1 MFHPG
6 ILHLQNTLQ
15 GILIF
20 NIPSDLC
27 YYNRRL
33 ANVKDY
39 LRRQTEAG
47 IDMEVRDS
55 IEKRRSIRKFKD
67 TPVDLELVRG
77 LIDAAVA
84 APSAKNRQ
92 PWKFIV
98 YTGAAKEEICD
109 AMEAGLAREKS
120 GQPILPG
127 WTCGHA
133 DADNTLRVMRE
144 APILIAVLNTNG
156 RTPYEDI
163 DTDHRIAEICDS
175 LSIGAAI
182 QNLLL
187 EATAHGLGT
196 LWIANTCFAYPEL
209 VKCIGTEYQLISVVS
224 VGYAAEAPD
233 MRPRKK
239 MDEVLEYRG
248 FGCAQGEEGVKT
260 S

>member
-1 MFHPG
+1 
-6 ILHLQNTLQ
+6 
-15 GILIF
+15 
-20 NIPSDLC
+20 
-27 YYNRRL
+27 
-33 ANVKDY
+33 
-39 LRRQTEAG
+39 
-47 IDMEVRDS
+47 MEVRDS
-55 IEKRRSIRKFKD
+55 IKKRRSIRKFKD
-67 TPVDLELVRG
+67 IPVEPAIVRQ
-77 LIDAAVA
+77 LIEAAVA

-109 AMEAGLAREKS
+109 AMESGLAREKS
-120 GQPILPG
+120 GQTILPG

-144 APILIAVLNTNG
+144 APVLIAVLNTNG

-209 VKCIGTEYQLISVVS
+209 VKSS
-224 VGYAAEAPD
+224 
-233 MRPRKK
+233 
-239 MDEVLEYRG
+239 
-248 FGCAQGEEGVKT
+248 
-260 S
+260 

>member
-27 YYNRRL
+27 YYNMRHK
-33 ANVKDY
+33 NVKG
-39 LRRQTEAG
+39 LFTETDIA
-47 IDMEVRDS
+47 MEVRDS

-67 TPVDLELVRG
+67 TPVDLELVSQ

-127 WTCGHA
+127 W
-133 DADNTLRVMRE
+133 NVRV
-144 APILIAVLNTNG
+144 
-156 RTPYEDI
+156 
-163 DTDHRIAEICDS
+163 
-175 LSIGAAI
+175 
-182 QNLLL
+182 
-187 EATAHGLGT
+187 
-196 LWIANTCFAYPEL
+196 
-209 VKCIGTEYQLISVVS
+209 
-224 VGYAAEAPD
+224 
-233 MRPRKK
+233 
-239 MDEVLEYRG
+239 
-248 FGCAQGEEGVKT
+248 
-260 S
+260 

>member
-1 MFHPG
+1 MEPA
-6 ILHLQNTLQ
+6 IIRQ
-15 GILIF
+15 LI
-20 NIPSDLC
+20 
-27 YYNRRL
+27 
-33 ANVKDY
+33 
-39 LRRQTEAG
+39 E
-47 IDMEVRDS
+47 
-55 IEKRRSIRKFKD
+55 
-67 TPVDLELVRG
+67 
-77 LIDAAVA
+77 AAVA

-98 YTGAAKEEICD
+98 YTDAAKEEICD

-120 GQPILPG
+120 GQTILPG

-144 APILIAVLNTNG
+144 APVLIAVLNTNG
-156 RTPYEDI
+156 RTPYENI

-209 VKCIGTEYQLISVVS
+209 VKCIGTEDQLISVVS
-224 VGYAAEAPD
+224 VGYAAENPD
-233 MRPRKK
+233 MRPRRK
-239 MDEVLEYRG
+239 MEEVLEYR
-248 FGCAQGEEGVKT
+248 A
-260 S
+260 